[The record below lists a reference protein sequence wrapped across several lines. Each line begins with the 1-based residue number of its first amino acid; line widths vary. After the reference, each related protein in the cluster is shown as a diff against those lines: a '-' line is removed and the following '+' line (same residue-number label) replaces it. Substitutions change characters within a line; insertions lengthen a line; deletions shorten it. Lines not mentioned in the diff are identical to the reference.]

1 MTYSPDYYTA
11 RIAEVKLESETKAQT
26 LLARARHGEIT
37 YTEAWYSLPGPE
49 PIVEARG
56 YYPETHYIVQYP
68 FLEAGDAA
76 SLKSHAEREFH
87 EAVKVQTAILT
98 AIPQGHEQ
106 TAQELK
112 TAMETS
118 RRVFDG
124 ETVGHAQRKSRVEE
138 LRATLA
144 ACEAAYEAGLQRF
157 EAAKQKKDSAEAAH
171 VDYTSKASALM
182 QVATEDA
189 KAPLMQLD
197 RHRDANVARQQEEAD
212 AGTKLWKGKEGA
224 VFDQQGLLAQTR
236 VERQRQAQITARI
249 EEEARRRLRVDAE
262 FESAVAARLQQIRN
276 Q

>member
-1 MTYSPDYYTA
+1 MSYSPDYYTA

-26 LLARARHGEIT
+26 LLARARNGEIT
-37 YTEAWYSLPGPE
+37 YTEAWYSLPGPA
-49 PIVEARG
+49 PIVEERG
-56 YYPETHYIVQYP
+56 YYPETSYIVQYQ
-68 FLEAGDAA
+68 FLDGSDASQLKAGMA
-76 SLKSHAEREFH
+76 REFH

-106 TAQELK
+106 TAQDLK
-112 TAMETS
+112 TTMETS

-157 EAAKQKKDSAEAAH
+157 EAAKQEKDRAEVAH

-189 KAPLMQLD
+189 KAPLNQLAK
-197 RHRDANVARQQEEAD
+197 HRDGNVARQQEETD
-212 AGTKLWKGKEGA
+212 AWMKLWKDMETA
-224 VFDQQGLLAQTR
+224 RFNARGLDAQSQ
-236 VERQRQAQITARI
+236 VERDRQTQIAARI

-262 FESAVAARLQQIRN
+262 FESAVAARLQQIRSG
-276 Q
+276 